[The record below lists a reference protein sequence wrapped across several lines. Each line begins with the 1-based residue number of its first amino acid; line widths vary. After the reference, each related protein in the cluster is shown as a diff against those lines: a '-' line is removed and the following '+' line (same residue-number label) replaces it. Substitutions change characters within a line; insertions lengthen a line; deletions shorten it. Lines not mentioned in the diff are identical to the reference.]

1 MHGGE
6 FPLLFDPGKG
16 RTRERGDLATA
27 ERAEFG
33 AFAEQGGQDG
43 RSDAGDGVQQARLL
57 GQDLILG
64 DEACD
69 LSVELGNLLA
79 EQRDHGLDGLR
90 NFGLTRAV
98 TMQFF
103 GFAHIDQLPATP
115 QEISQAR
122 TGRAERDGGGQV

>member
-6 FPLLFDPGKG
+6 FPPLFDPGKG

-27 ERAEFG
+27 ERAKFG
-33 AFAEQGGQDG
+33 AFAEQGGQDV
-43 RSDAGDGVQQARLL
+43 RSHAGNGIQQARLL
-57 GQDLILG
+57 EQDLILG

-90 NFGLTRAV
+90 DFGLTRAV